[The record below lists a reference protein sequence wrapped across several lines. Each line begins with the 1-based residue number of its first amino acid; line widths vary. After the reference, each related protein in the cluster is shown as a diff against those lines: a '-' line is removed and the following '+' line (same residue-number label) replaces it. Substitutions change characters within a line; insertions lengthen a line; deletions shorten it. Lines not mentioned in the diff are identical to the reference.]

1 MAHYIQW
8 NNNTINNWL
17 LIKNNWREGSGMT
30 YRAERKKKKLS
41 TQNFTCGKYISDR
54 KTFLDKHTLRNV

>member
-30 YRAERKKKKLS
+30 YSAERKKNPS
-41 TQNFTCGKYISDR
+41 TQNFTCSKYRGGR
-54 KTFLDKHTLRNV
+54 KTFLDKYTLRNV